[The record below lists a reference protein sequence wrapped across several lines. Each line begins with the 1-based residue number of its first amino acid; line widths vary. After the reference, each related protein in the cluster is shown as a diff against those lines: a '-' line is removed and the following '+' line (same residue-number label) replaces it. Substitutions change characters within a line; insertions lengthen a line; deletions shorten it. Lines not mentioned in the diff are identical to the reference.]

1 MLFTTLQ
8 FCQFLVVVLALFYAM
23 PQPWRRYL
31 LLVASIYFYL
41 AWIPIF
47 IILIFSLIT
56 IDFVAGL
63 WIQSREGSQRHV
75 ALLVSLGA
83 NIGLL
88 GWFKY
93 ANFARETWMSIV

>member
-63 WIQSREGSQRHV
+63 WIQSPQGSRRHV
-75 ALLVSLGA
+75 ALLGSLCA
-83 NIGLL
+83 NIGMLC
-88 GWFKY
+88 WFKY
-93 ANFARETWMSIV
+93 TIFSGGTL